1 MYMFSIFIYHH
12 NIRMDNTDFDSEQ
25 FNKDFDKN
33 IKLQQEENNLK
44 KLQKLN
50 ELNKEQEKPKLYEQ
64 SVRDTLIK
72 MKDIVYELLDDI
84 LQGRFNKN
92 TLTKNNRMYY
102 VGIFL
107 LIVVMLLHFVE
118 LVVHKETPKVNQ
130 PNIIEFRLVKD

>member
-1 MYMFSIFIYHH
+1 
-12 NIRMDNTDFDSEQ
+12 MDNTDFDSEQ

-118 LVVHKETPKVNQ
+118 LVVHKKHLKS
-130 PNIIEFRLVKD
+130 ISRI

>member
-1 MYMFSIFIYHH
+1 
-12 NIRMDNTDFDSEQ
+12 MDNTDFDSEQ

-33 IKLQQEENNLK
+33 IKIQQEENNLK
-44 KLQKLN
+44 KLQRLN

-72 MKDIVYELLDDI
+72 MKDIIYELLDDI

-92 TLTKNNRMYY
+92 TLAKNNRMYY